1 MKNYL
6 FEGMDKF
13 ISKYREEDK
22 SKKKLKESFDEE
34 EFEVED
40 YLPNV
45 KDIIK
50 FFVAGTTREKIIG
63 AKKVLNAMKEE
74 IYDIGEPD
82 EPGFYKDDQNIKEF
96 IYDMQ
101 DNTGEFSYLLG
112 EDEDLDEGYLKEE
125 TNMDKINKYLISIG
139 ESPITEAK
147 EEKSINTLIEELIEA
162 ISPED
167 QRDSDILR
175 DIITKSHNRINA
187 KLTPEEKK
195 IMDKYGL
202 RRDNS
207 GNIYVGDSIYR
218 DSKLDKGFSRSEL
231 KKVNLADRARKALPR
246 IEKNLYRDEEGKD
259 ISYAATERHRR
270 DAEEEVMSSKVD
282 RMKNA
287 LRDRNYHS
295 KELSDV
301 DKKYDKRIADL
312 EKQIAK
318 AEEDRE
324 WHRKYHADNQSNA
337 QERIDKLLKKQA
349 KPVTESVKKESR
361 PMNLFE
367 SMNRGFEKLYGKID
381 DVELEDKYAPVR
393 KALNESCK
401 KEKKPLKEYKDM
413 GQDLGEYQKWV
424 DYDMKKDG
432 KISHKTMS
440 EIKKAG
446 LSVVKDQYGQ
456 YEVIADKADTNLK
469 K

>member
-259 ISYAATERHRR
+259 ISYAATERRRR